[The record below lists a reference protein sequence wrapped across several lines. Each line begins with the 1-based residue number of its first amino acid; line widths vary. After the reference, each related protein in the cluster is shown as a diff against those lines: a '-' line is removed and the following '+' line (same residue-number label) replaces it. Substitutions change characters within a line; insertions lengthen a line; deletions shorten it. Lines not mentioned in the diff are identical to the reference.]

1 MLGQYTCSERASAL
15 SKRTEEAERLPNSSI
30 RLLNGITP
38 HVNILEFNSRSAMC
52 EPSIADNHR
61 SKAVY
66 AQNCSHDCEHERRNE
81 MRANERLGRIE
92 AGLGIDAPCL
102 IREEWHRE

>member
-1 MLGQYTCSERASAL
+1 MFGQFTFLRRYNCQGH
-15 SKRTEEAERLPNSSI
+15 TEEAERLPNRSI
-30 RLLNGITP
+30 RLLDRIASN
-38 HVNILEFNSRSAMC
+38 VDILELNSRSSMRK
-52 EPSIADNHR
+52 PRIACNHR